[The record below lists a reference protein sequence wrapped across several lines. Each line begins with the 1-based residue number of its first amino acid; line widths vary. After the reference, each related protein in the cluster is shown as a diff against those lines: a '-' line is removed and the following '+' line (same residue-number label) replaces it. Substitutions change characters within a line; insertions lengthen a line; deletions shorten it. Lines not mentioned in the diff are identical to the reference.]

1 MHFKVRF
8 KLIAVRPARFP
19 AFTPH
24 SLSIQLQ
31 VPDSMSELR
40 VVSCITSLFPTTNT
54 TNTCNERT
62 QTAMHKITTGRNTV
76 QQLSHTLRATTKTQV
91 QVASSSRL
99 IHSVS
104 SAIHNGRKTTHR
116 PQIPHRAIE
125 LRRGL
130 ATLAC
135 MWHSLRIAI
144 TTLNIVSKTKHMQLL
159 WNGPTSIRF

>member
-1 MHFKVRF
+1 MRFKVRF
-8 KLIAVRPARFP
+8 KLIAVTPARSRRLPRIRLASNFK
-19 AFTPH
+19 FRTPT
-24 SLSIQLQ
+24 SVCRL
-31 VPDSMSELR
+31 SELR
-40 VVSCITSLFPTTNT
+40 VVSCITSLFPTTSI

-130 ATLAC
+130 ATPAR
-135 MWHSLRIAI
+135 M
-144 TTLNIVSKTKHMQLL
+144 
-159 WNGPTSIRF
+159 